1 MTHLS
6 ISPGINPTISPRP
19 AGNRHL
25 SIGAAAPALFTLV
38 LGLVITIALFM
49 WLHRHE
55 QDLEDSLFAQRA
67 GAHVLAFQEKLTDAV
82 QALELVNQS
91 FKTFTPVSRE
101 QFHAFTEPLLA
112 RYPYIQNFSFHRLV
126 SKTGRASFEAEM
138 RKDYPGFSVT
148 DLVQGVR
155 VSAPVRKSYR
165 VINYLEPMAGNEAIF
180 GLDVGAFTSRQDDA
194 IHRAIKTGKASA
206 SGLFHLPQLKGDDI
220 GFAIV
225 MAVYRQ
231 DARELSSESQP
242 NKIIG
247 YTLATLRATDFVERV
262 LTAAELLAVSAD
274 ISVYVGAR
282 SDEGSL
288 VYRKGASPF
297 AGKTVALVPE
307 RLFRDDPQ
315 AFARTLSVAGMPW
328 HIVISA
334 QPAPLTKH
342 HLGSLLALVGGVLSS
357 FLAAGY
363 IHTLALR
370 SERTQRLVDERTAEL
385 KVANQRLIEDIA
397 AREQTEE
404 SLQQTQHILM
414 NAQKIAHLG
423 SWLFNANTHELQ
435 CSDEFFRICGLE
447 PQSVKASIE
456 FALSIVHPDDR
467 DAAKTA
473 ITATLEECKEYRIE
487 KRIVR
492 PDGSVRHVASR
503 GEMILNEAH
512 EQKMFI
518 GSFLDVTEQK
528 ETEVAL
534 RKSQEELRELAAHLE
549 QIREDERK
557 RIAREIHDELGA
569 LLTGIKAHLSV
580 AIETAAAAGA
590 QPDKL
595 LIDAAQLAD
604 VATDAVRGVITDL
617 RPSVLDDLGV
627 WAALEWYVGR
637 IEEPTRLS
645 CECVIDADVAAI
657 ELPPDRSTMVFRVVQ
672 ESLTNVMRHAN
683 ASHVTVHAMLRDA
696 SIVVVVEDNGKGLD
710 TAHLLDSQSW
720 GIVGMHERA
729 RYFGGELTI
738 SGTLGHGTTVTLRLP
753 LESSHG

>member
-1 MTHLS
+1 MT
-6 ISPGINPTISPRP
+6 INPSP
-19 AGNRHL
+19 AGNRQL
-25 SIGAAAPALFTLV
+25 SIGAAVPALFTLV
-38 LGLVITIALFM
+38 SGLVITIVLFM
-49 WLHRHE
+49 WIHGHE
-55 QDLEDSLFAQRA
+55 QDLKDSLFAQRA
-67 GAHVLAFQEKLTDAV
+67 GAHVQAFQEKLTDAV

-101 QFHAFTEPLLA
+101 QFHAFTGPLLA
-112 RYPYIQNFSFHRLV
+112 RYSYIQNFSFHRLV
-126 SKTGRASFEAEM
+126 SRTGRASFEAEM
-138 RKDYPGFSVT
+138 RKDYPDFSVT
-148 DLVQGVR
+148 DLVQGAR
-155 VSAPVRKSYR
+155 VSSPVRNSYR
-165 VINYLEPMAGNEAIF
+165 VVNYLEPMAGNELVF
-180 GLDVGAFTSRQDDA
+180 GVDVGAFTSRQDDA
-194 IHRAIKTGKASA
+194 IRRATETGKASA
-206 SGLFHLPQLKGDDI
+206 SGLFQLPQLKGDDT

-231 DARELSSESQP
+231 DARYLSSKSHP

-247 YTLATLRATDFVERV
+247 YTLATLRAADFVETV
-262 LTAAELLAVSAD
+262 LMAADLLAVSAD

-282 SDEGSL
+282 PDEAGL
-288 VYRKGASPF
+288 VYRKGASPLR
-297 AGKTVALVPE
+297 GKSVASAPE
-307 RLFRDDPQ
+307 RLLRDDPQ
-315 AFARTLSVAGMPW
+315 AFARTLDVAGTPW

-334 QPAPLTKH
+334 QSTPLTKH
-342 HLGSLLALVGGVLSS
+342 HLASLLALVGGVLFS
-357 FLAAGY
+357 FLATGY
-363 IHTLALR
+363 IHILALR

-385 KVANQRLIEDIA
+385 KVANQRLVEDIA
-397 AREQTEE
+397 AREKTEE

-414 NAQKIAHLG
+414 NAQKMAHMG
-423 SWLFNANTHELQ
+423 SWLFNAKTHELQ
-435 CSDEFFRICGLE
+435 CSDEFFRICGVE
-447 PQSVKASIE
+447 PQSIKPSIE
-456 FALSIVHPDDR
+456 FALSIVHPDDQE
-467 DAAKTA
+467 AAKRM

-492 PDGSVRHVASR
+492 PDGTIRHVASR

-512 EQKMFI
+512 ELKMFI

-534 RKSQEELRELAAHLE
+534 RKSQEDLRQLAAHLE

-590 QPDKL
+590 RPDKL
-595 LIDAAQLAD
+595 LVDAAQLAD
-604 VATDAVRGVITDL
+604 AATEAVRGVITDL

-683 ASHVTVHAMLRDA
+683 ASRVTVRAMQRDG
-696 SIVVVVEDNGKGLD
+696 SIIVVVEDNGKGLD
-710 TAHLLDSQSW
+710 TAHLLDSRSW

-753 LESSHG
+753 LEHLDG